1 MQRVLELQLM
11 RVKFGLAMLCACGV
25 LSLARESRAQPEQRD
40 PAAAEE
46 LFRQGRAAAEK
57 RDYLRACEKFRESNR
72 LDAALGTLFNIA
84 DCEEKIGRLATSWT
98 LFREVA
104 QRLPADD
111 ERRAISLQRAQAL
124 EARVPRLSVHL
135 APTGRTD
142 SVVRRDGVVLGS
154 ASLDTWL
161 PVAPGE
167 HVVVMSAP
175 GTESASFVARVGE
188 GERGRL
194 DVRIGPPSP
203 HAGALAPAAAE
214 PSPTRANHTAA
225 YLMGGLGAAGLVT
238 GIVAGVLVLDRK
250 STVDQNCTDHVCN
263 QVGYD
268 AAQSGKTLGVVTT
281 VGLITGA
288 VGLGGATYLF
298 LSAPSPSEKS
308 HSGAY
313 TLGIRAKW

>member
-1 MQRVLELQLM
+1 M
-11 RVKFGLAMLCACGV
+11 RVKIAWVALCACSV
-25 LSLARESRAQPEQRD
+25 LSSGRAARAQESRD

-57 RDYLRACEKFRESNR
+57 RDYLTACAKFRESNR

-84 DCEEKIGRLATSWT
+84 DCEEKIGRFATSWT
-98 LFREVA
+98 SFREVA

-111 ERRAISLQRAQAL
+111 ERRGIALQRAQAL
-124 EARVPRLSVHL
+124 EPRVPRLLVHL
-135 APTGRTD
+135 APAARSD
-142 SVVRRDGVVLGS
+142 IEVRRDGVVLGS

-161 PVAPGE
+161 PVDPGE
-167 HVVVMSAP
+167 HVVVVTAP
-175 GTESASFVARVGE
+175 GTDAASFVARIGE
-188 GERGRL
+188 GERSQL
-194 DVRIGPPSP
+194 DVRVGPPS
-203 HAGALAPAAAE
+203 AE
-214 PSPTRANHTAA
+214 PKPGEGSVPRREGANHTAA
-225 YLMGGLGAAGLVT
+225 YLVGGLGVAGLVT

-250 STVDQNCTDHVCN
+250 STVDKNCADHLCN
-263 QVGYD
+263 QAGYD

-281 VGLITGA
+281 VGLVTGA

-298 LSAPSPSEKS
+298 LSAPSATEKS

>member
-1 MQRVLELQLM
+1 M
-11 RVKFGLAMLCACGV
+11 RVKAGLALLCACGV
-25 LSLARESRAQPEQRD
+25 LSLARASRAQEQRD

-46 LFRQGRAAAEK
+46 LFRQGRVAAEK
-57 RDYLRACEKFRESNR
+57 RDYLTACEKFRESNR
-72 LDAALGTLFNIA
+72 LDSALGTLFNIA

-111 ERRAISLQRAQAL
+111 ERRAIALQRAQAL
-124 EARVPRLSVHL
+124 EPRVPRLSVHL
-135 APTGRTD
+135 APTSRTD
-142 SVVRRDGVVLGS
+142 RVVRRDGVVLGS

-161 PVAPGE
+161 PVDPGE
-167 HVVVMSAP
+167 HVVVVSAP
-175 GTESASFVARVGE
+175 GTESTSFAARVGE
-188 GERGRL
+188 GERSRL
-194 DVRIGPPSP
+194 DVRVGPPLS
-203 HAGALAPAAAE
+203 HAAAPGTGHTE
-214 PSPTRANHTAA
+214 PSAPRANHTAA
-225 YLMGGLGAAGLVT
+225 YLLGGLGAAGLVT

-250 STVDQNCTDHVCN
+250 STADKNCVDHVCN
-263 QVGYD
+263 QLGYD

-308 HSGAY
+308 HSSAY
-313 TLGIRAKW
+313 ALGIRAKW